1 MPVFTVHLLS
11 MSVGKETEFQELA
24 RLKSNCPSQIMLRS
38 KLPTPDYGQP
48 FHDPLREGLPTT
60 RPELR
65 LRSGKNRRA
74 AAVAEAELRN
84 GRAHDSCFHRNT
96 RVACLWL
103 YRGGAGMGGE
113 AELKSRTELLPGT
126 LDLLLLK
133 AVSLEPMHGYG
144 IAQRLR
150 QISRDV
156 LQIEE
161 GSLYPALQ
169 RLLNKGWILGEWKQT
184 ENNRRARY
192 YKLTAAGRKQLK
204 TEKEG
209 FERLMSAI
217 VRVMETV

>member
-1 MPVFTVHLLS
+1 
-11 MSVGKETEFQELA
+11 
-24 RLKSNCPSQIMLRS
+24 
-38 KLPTPDYGQP
+38 
-48 FHDPLREGLPTT
+48 
-60 RPELR
+60 
-65 LRSGKNRRA
+65 
-74 AAVAEAELRN
+74 
-84 GRAHDSCFHRNT
+84 
-96 RVACLWL
+96 
-103 YRGGAGMGGE
+103 MGGE
-113 AELKSRTELLPGT
+113 TGLKSKTELLPGT

-150 QISRDV
+150 QISREV

-169 RLLNKGWILGEWKQT
+169 RLLNKGWIVGEWKQT

-192 YKLTAAGRKQLK
+192 YKLTAAGRKRLK

>member
-1 MPVFTVHLLS
+1 
-11 MSVGKETEFQELA
+11 MSRETE
-24 RLKSNCPSQIMLRS
+24 LRS
-38 KLPTPDYGQP
+38 K
-48 FHDPLREGLPTT
+48 
-60 RPELR
+60 
-65 LRSGKNRRA
+65 
-74 AAVAEAELRN
+74 
-84 GRAHDSCFHRNT
+84 
-96 RVACLWL
+96 
-103 YRGGAGMGGE
+103 
-113 AELKSRTELLPGT
+113 TELLPGT

-150 QISRDV
+150 QISHDV

-169 RLLNKGWILGEWKQT
+169 RLLNKGWIIGEWKQT